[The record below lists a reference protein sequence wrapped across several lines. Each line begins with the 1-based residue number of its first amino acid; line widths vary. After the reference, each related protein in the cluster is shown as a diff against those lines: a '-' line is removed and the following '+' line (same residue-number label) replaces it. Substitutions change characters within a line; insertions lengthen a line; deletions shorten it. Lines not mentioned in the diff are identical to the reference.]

1 MQLIPAIDLRNGNV
15 VRLQQGD
22 YDRETRY
29 QDDPLEVAERY
40 QNAGA
45 GLIHIVDLD
54 GARRGG
60 DAHLKIIRRICSQ
73 LSIEVQTGG
82 GVRSAADVEARL
94 EAGAARVVVGSV
106 CVQDPDTFE
115 KWIRQFGNDKIVA
128 GLDVVRATDGGWIPR
143 AAGWT
148 ESGSLDLFTL
158 IERFS
163 DAGLKHLLC
172 TDIERD
178 GMFSGPS
185 ISLYQALVSRHAAVR
200 TQASGGIGSASD
212 LVDVSHTGVAA
223 CIVGR
228 ALLEGKVSLKAIS
241 QWSR

>member
-22 YDRETRY
+22 FERETRY
-29 QDDPLEVAERY
+29 EDDPLAVAERY

-45 GLIHIVDLD
+45 SLIHIVDLD
-54 GARRGG
+54 GARDGSN
-60 DAHLKIIRRICSQ
+60 ANLAIIREICSK

-82 GVRSAADVEARL
+82 GVRSQSDLEARL
-94 EAGAARVVVGSV
+94 EAGASRVVIGSM
-106 CVQDPDTFE
+106 CVREPHIVEDWLQH
-115 KWIRQFGNDKIVA
+115 FGGEVIVA
-128 GLDVVRATDGGWIPR
+128 GLDVARATDGGWIPR

-148 ESGSLDLFTL
+148 EAGSLDLFTL
-158 IERFS
+158 IKRFY
-163 DAGLKHLLC
+163 DVGLKHLLC

-178 GMFSGPS
+178 GMYSGPS
-185 ISLYQALVSRHAAVR
+185 LSLYQALVSRYAAIK
-200 TQASGGIGSASD
+200 TQASGGIASLSD
-212 LVDVSHTGVAA
+212 LVEVSHTGVAA

-228 ALLEGKVSLKAIS
+228 ALLESKVPLKAIS

>member
-1 MQLIPAIDLRNGNV
+1 MQLIPAIDLLNGNV

-29 QDDPLEVAERY
+29 EDDPLEVAERY

-45 GLIHIVDLD
+45 SLIHIVDLD
-54 GARRGG
+54 SARHGG
-60 DAHLKIIRRICSQ
+60 DANLMIIRRICSK
-73 LSIEVQTGG
+73 LSIRVQTGG
-82 GVRSAADVEARL
+82 GVRSRADVEARL
-94 EAGAARVVVGSV
+94 EAGAHRVVVGSM
-106 CVQDPDTFE
+106 CVREPHTVE
-115 KWIRQFGNDKIVA
+115 EWIRQFGSEVIVA
-128 GLDVVRATDGGWIPR
+128 GLDVARATDGGWIPR

-148 ESGSLDLFTL
+148 ESGSVDLFTL
-158 IERFS
+158 IKRLY

-178 GMFSGPS
+178 GMYAGPS
-185 ISLYQALVSRHAAVR
+185 TGLYQALVSRYAAVQ
-200 TQASGGIGSASD
+200 TQASGGIGSTSD
-212 LVDVSHTGVAA
+212 LVEVSHTGVAA

-228 ALLEGKVSLKAIS
+228 ALLESKVPLKAIS